1 MPGIL
6 TVSILVQICFAKTV
20 LANFVFGDSLV
31 EAGNYN
37 YIPTLS
43 RANIIPNGIDFGMP
57 TGRFTNGRT
66 IFDIVGQELGF
77 KDFTP
82 PYLAPTTTR
91 SVVLQGVNYAS
102 GRGRIL
108 NQTGKIF
115 TSFLSPWM
123 FILLFPLSSS
133 MIIEEAKAINFQVK
147 LIDCTIQMQDIIGSI
162 GALAALNL
170 FGTALFSVT
179 IGSNDFINNYLTP
192 VISIAEQKLVSPQ
205 VFVGTMISRYR
216 LQLTRLYDLGAR
228 KLVVANVG
236 PIGCIPYQRDLN
248 PTTGDNCVDFPNHLA
263 QSFNAQLKS
272 LITNLSTNLQGSK
285 FVYADVYHIVADI
298 LQNFISYGGNNANFS
313 CCYFIGRFGG
323 MVPCGPSSQVCM
335 DRSKYVFSDPYHP
348 TDAANVIIV
357 TRLMDGDSNDITPM
371 NIRQLAE
378 L

>member
-66 IFDIVGQELGF
+66 IFDIVGNFFFFLSFFKIFSPGQELGF

-102 GRGRIL
+102 GQGRIL

-115 TSFLSPWM
+115 
-123 FILLFPLSSS
+123 
-133 MIIEEAKAINFQVK
+133 VR
-147 LIDCTIQMQDIIGSI
+147 QDIIGSI

-170 FGTALFSVT
+170 FGKALFSVT

-298 LQNFISYGGNNANFS
+298 LQNFISYGGNANANFS
-313 CCYFIGRFGG
+313 CCYFIGRFAG

-348 TDAANVIIV
+348 TDAANVIIA
-357 TRLMDGDSNDITPM
+357 TRLMDGDSNYITPM